1 MIYLYLAVGGVFGVW
16 ARYGLTRFVQD
27 ILPGNFPFGTLAVNV
42 IGSFVLAF
50 LFVET
55 VERLTLSPALR
66 AGILTGGIGAF
77 TTFSTFIVETV
88 TLLEEGETVKAL
100 AYLAVSV
107 VLGLI
112 AAFAGIYLSRNL

>member
-1 MIYLYLAVGGVFGVW
+1 MIYLYLALGGVFGVW
-16 ARYGLTRFVQD
+16 ARYGLTRLVQD

-42 IGSFVLAF
+42 IGSFALAF

-55 VERLTLSPALR
+55 VERLTLPPALR

-77 TTFSTFIVETV
+77 TTFSTFIVETI

-100 AYLAVSV
+100 VYLAASV
-107 VLGLI
+107 ALGLI